1 MASLVDHFNDKFGI
15 VTVLDATFY
24 NTDDDTPLIEFDTL
38 TVSNISAEGEQ
49 KEIRGGQG
57 ADLLMQ
63 YDYGR
68 KAEIEITDA
77 LLSMDSLQKLWGS
90 DDPINEFQYYGKEK
104 FEAEL
109 IDSGGTVTVN
119 GVPTD
124 KYSSDLTVNKA
135 IIMKEDKTGMDQELT
150 LDNNNT
156 FSGVEEALQNGNFSV
171 ADSTVKRNVIVYF
184 KETSGADSKQ
194 LTLTTDNFPDTVHFV
209 GTTFVID
216 QGTGKRKMM
225 NIEIPK
231 LKLGSSFEFTLEA
244 EGDASTF
251 DFSGVALSNDG
262 DLIKMQYLGD
272 VD

>member
-1 MASLVDHFNDKFGI
+1 MASLVDHFNEKFGI

-90 DDPINEFQYYGKEK
+90 DDPISNFQYYGKEK

-109 IDSGGTVTVN
+109 IESGETVTVN
-119 GVPTD
+119 GVPD
-124 KYSSDLTVNKA
+124 KDSSTTVNKA
-135 IIMKEDKTGMDQELT
+135 IIMKEDNTGMDQELT
-150 LDNNNT
+150 LDNNT
-156 FSGVEEALQNGNFSV
+156 FSGVEEALQIGNFSV

-251 DFSGVALSNDG
+251 DFSGVALSNNG

>member
-90 DDPINEFQYYGKEK
+90 DDPISNFQYYGKEK

-109 IDSGGTVTVN
+109 IESGETVTVN
-119 GVPTD
+119 GVPD
-124 KYSSDLTVNKA
+124 KDSSTTVNKA
-135 IIMKEDKTGMDQELT
+135 IIMKEDNTGMDQELT
-150 LDNNNT
+150 LDNNT

-251 DFSGVALSNDG
+251 DFSGVALSNNG

>member
-1 MASLVDHFNDKFGI
+1 MASLVDHFNEKFGI

-119 GVPTD
+119 GVPD
-124 KYSSDLTVNKA
+124 KDSSTTVNKA
-135 IIMKEDKTGMDQELT
+135 IIMKEDNTGMDQELT
-150 LDNNNT
+150 LDNNT

-194 LTLTTDNFPDTVHFV
+194 LTLTTDDFPDTVHFV

-216 QGTGKRKMM
+216 QATGKRKMM

-231 LKLGSSFEFTLEA
+231 LKLGSGFEFTLEA